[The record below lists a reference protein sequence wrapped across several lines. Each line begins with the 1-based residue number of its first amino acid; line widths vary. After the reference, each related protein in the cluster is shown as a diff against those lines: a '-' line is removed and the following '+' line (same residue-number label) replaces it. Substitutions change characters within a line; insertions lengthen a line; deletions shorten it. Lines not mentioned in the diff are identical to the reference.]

1 MVAGIVAI
9 ISVFTTAI
17 VFFYLFF
24 TSRHKQR
31 MALIEHGQSA
41 DLFSGDGNKF
51 ESLKQGM
58 VAIAA
63 GIGVLVG
70 YFLQEVGM
78 IPPVAYLVP
87 ILILGG
93 LSLVTY
99 YYFLQRKEAN

>member
-1 MVAGIVAI
+1 
-9 ISVFTTAI
+9 
-17 VFFYLFF
+17 
-24 TSRHKQR
+24 
-31 MALIEHGQSA
+31 
-41 DLFSGDGNKF
+41 
-51 ESLKQGM
+51 M

-63 GIGVLVG
+63 GLGGLIG
-70 YFLQEVGM
+70 YFLQEVGL